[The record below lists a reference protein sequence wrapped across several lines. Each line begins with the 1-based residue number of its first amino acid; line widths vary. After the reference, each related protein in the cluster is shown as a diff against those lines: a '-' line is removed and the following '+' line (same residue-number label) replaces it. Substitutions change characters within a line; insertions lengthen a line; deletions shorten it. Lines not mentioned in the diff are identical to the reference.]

1 MIRYYFSKQARLAGL
16 RLQHREGT
24 LAVVELIW
32 KKTLFSVG
40 TMIGTIKHE
49 TNKI

>member
-1 MIRYYFSKQARLAGL
+1 MKYNFSKQARPAGL

-32 KKTLFSVG
+32 EKMLFSVG
-40 TMIGTIKHE
+40 TITGTIKHG